1 MYCSSE
7 QRSRAPDCR
16 CRDFAVNV
24 AIFTN
29 LRRDFFFA
37 VLPWFSIVPKRVSC
51 DGLQLRFDS
60 QFDRA
65 RPFDLRYGLPGCQL
79 LYIAAWIQQAVQWTV
94 LRSEVREKKVTNH
107 QHQPISQTDARTQG
121 GAYLVTFDKQVS
133 K

>member
-1 MYCSSE
+1 MHCSSE

-29 LRRDFFFA
+29 LRRDFF
-37 VLPWFSIVPKRVSC
+37 LPFCRGFLLSLNVSHAT
-51 DGLQLRFDS
+51 GYNYDS
-60 QFDRA
+60 TPSSTA
-65 RPFDLRYGLPGCQL
+65 LGHSTYVTAYLGASC
-79 LYIAAWIQQAVQWTV
+79 YIAAWIQQTVQWTV